1 MPTKELDLGIVAEG
15 VVELD
20 PMTGRMVVR
29 VIGDDGSNEYIDVQA
44 NLEKYLGKEVRFIV
58 TPQES
63 ISQLAE
69 MVDKGEITLDQVP
82 VLRPQGTSS

>member
-1 MPTKELDLGIVAEG
+1 MPSPNELDLGIVAEG

-29 VIGDDGSNEYIDVQA
+29 VIGDDGENVYLDVQEHLA
-44 NLEKYLGKEVRFIV
+44 KYLGQEVRFII
-58 TPQES
+58 TPQAS

-69 MVDKGEITLDQVP
+69 MVENGDIPLDQVP
-82 VLRPQGTSS
+82 ILRPR

>member
-1 MPTKELDLGIVAEG
+1 MAKELDLGIVAEG

-29 VIGDDGSNEYIDVQA
+29 VIGDDGSNEYVDIQA
-44 NLEKYLGKEVRFIV
+44 NLEKYLGKEVRFIC

-82 VLRPQGTSS
+82 VLRPQGTPS